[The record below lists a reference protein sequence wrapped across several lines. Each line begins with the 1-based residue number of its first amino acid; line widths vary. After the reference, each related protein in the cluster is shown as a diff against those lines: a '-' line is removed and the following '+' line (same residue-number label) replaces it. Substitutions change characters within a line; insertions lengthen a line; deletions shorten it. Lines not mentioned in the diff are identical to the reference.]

1 MTNFDEEVFRA
12 YYEHKIKSF
21 IKEELSNNL
30 IKGNIFEFDIEKFLM
45 HFPDACEVN
54 DLIIERPKEIE
65 EIIFDIFKDAYVE
78 LFGED
83 KDLERIQIAF
93 KNPRGCE
100 KLIEEIS
107 AEDINKLVKFEGN
120 ILQAGKVNALLKKAV
135 YYCNKM
141 IKDEDGTLLCK
152 YTYTPCSGRVEIE
165 IDDYFSEGEFIKD
178 SLSPKEVK
186 RIFENKKVWDKL
198 VERGKIPSCVN
209 LKENDELF
217 KEKLGE
223 IKFILDEYDS
233 IYVNIQEMEVQQP
246 IDLMKNPEEP
256 ARSIRVF
263 LENTPGIYAGRVNII
278 GRVMKR
284 EYKTNVPI
292 YKIYIKSNYIK
303 ISESYN
309 KIEVKDILK
318 NEEIIET
325 LNELGRKK
333 NIIDILSD
341 YLISQIKGYEL
352 VKKAIFLQQIK
363 GAFKFLPDG
372 TPLRRDSHILLI
384 TDPGIGKSTMLRRIA
399 RLFPQ
404 NAYASVTT
412 ATGGG
417 LTAIVTREAT
427 EIGDGWVVKPGVF
440 VRANEGTA
448 CIDELTVDKNVMKY
462 ILEAMESQTIHV
474 NKGGIN
480 VKLPARC
487 AVLAACNP
495 KRGRFDRNLTV
506 IEQIDIPAPLLS
518 RFDLIFPLMDKPNRK
533 SDEEIAEH
541 ILNTHIETATKDY
554 KILGAIDIDGIIVD
568 ENLLKYYIIYAR
580 SCAYI
585 EENQDIY
592 LGEFDETKLI
602 MPYLTESAK
611 KKIKKYYLEMRKL
624 GEGDNPIPITARQLE
639 AIIRIAEMHA
649 KARLS
654 DKVED
659 IDAEVAI
666 SIIDDCLKQIAYDP
680 ETGTLD
686 LDKIAGTPKSRR
698 DKMDAV
704 LNIIREIIS
713 LRDDGLAPEEEIKE
727 KAESIGLSEKDVN
740 DALEYLKKAG
750 DIYNP
755 RYGFWGLL

>member
-1 MTNFDEEVFRA
+1 MVNFDEE
-12 YYEHKIKSF
+12 YIKSKYEHKIKSF

-30 IKGNIFEFDIEKFLM
+30 IKNNIFEFDIEKFLM

-54 DLIIERPKEIE
+54 DLIIERPKEVE
-65 EIIFDIFKDAYVE
+65 EIILDIFKEAYVE

-83 KDLERIQIAF
+83 KELEKIQIAF
-93 KNPRGCE
+93 KNPKGCE
-100 KLIEEIS
+100 KLIEDIS
-107 AEDINKLVKFEGN
+107 SSDINKLVKFEGV
-120 ILQAGKVNALLKKAV
+120 IVKAGKVCALLKRACYVCPRCGNIRYKTIHNYFEIPEV
-135 YYCNKM
+135 ICNNG
-141 IKDEDGTLLCK
+141 DC
-152 YTYTPCSGRVEIE
+152 
-165 IDDYFSEGEFIKD
+165 
-178 SLSPKEVK
+178 
-186 RIFENKKVWDKL
+186 
-198 VERGKIPSCVN
+198 
-209 LKENDELF
+209 
-217 KEKLGE
+217 KEKMVIDYE
-223 IKFILDEYDS
+223 ESTYI
-233 IYVNIQEMEVQQP
+233 NIQELEIQQP
-246 IDLMKNPEEP
+246 IDLMKNPDDP
-256 ARSIRVF
+256 PRSIKVF
-263 LENTPGIYAGRVNII
+263 LEDSPGIYSGRVDVV
-278 GRVMKR
+278 GTVLKK
-284 EYKTNVPI
+284 KTRPKLPVFEI
-292 YKIYIKSNYIK
+292 FVKSNYVK
-303 ISESYN
+303 ISESYQ
-309 KIEVKDILK
+309 KIEVRDILG
-318 NEEIIET
+318 NEELIET

-333 NIIDILSD
+333 NIIDILSN

-384 TDPGIGKSTMLRRIA
+384 TDPGIGKTTMLRRIA

-417 LTAIVTREAT
+417 LTANVIREAT

-533 SDEEIAEH
+533 GDDEIAEH

-554 KILGAIDIDGIIVD
+554 KILGAIDIDGITVD
-568 ENLLKYYIIYAR
+568 EKLLKYYIIYAR

-585 EENQDIY
+585 EENQDLY

-602 MPYLTESAK
+602 MPYLTDKAK
-611 KKIKKYYLEMRKL
+611 KMIKKYYLEMRKL

-659 IDAEVAI
+659 VDAEVAI
-666 SIIDDCLKQIAYDP
+666 NIIDDCLKQVAYDP

-704 LNIIREIIS
+704 LNIIREIVS
-713 LRDDGLAPEEEIKE
+713 LRDDGLAPEEEIYE
-727 KAESIGLSEKDVN
+727 KAESIGLSEKDVES
-740 DALEYLKKAG
+740 ALEYLKKAG

-755 RYGFWGLL
+755 RIGFWGLL

>member
-1 MTNFDEEVFRA
+1 MNVITFNEQDFRCK
-12 YYEHKIKSF
+12 YEFKIKNF

-30 IKGNIFEFDIEKFLM
+30 IKNEIFEFDIGKFLM
-45 HFPDACEVN
+45 QFPDACEVN
-54 DLIIERPKEIE
+54 DIIVERPKDVE
-65 EIIFDIFKDAYVE
+65 EVILDIFKKAYIE

-83 KDLERIQIAF
+83 KELEKIQIAF
-93 KNPRGCE
+93 KNPKGCD
-100 KLIEEIS
+100 KLIDEIS
-107 AEDINKLVKFEGN
+107 AEDINRLVKFEGV
-120 ILQAGKVNALLKKAV
+120 IVKAGKVCALLKRACFVCPRCGNIRYKTIHNYFEIPKV
-135 YYCNKM
+135 VCNNGDCREEM
-141 IKDEDGTLLCK
+141 
-152 YTYTPCSGRVEIE
+152 V
-165 IDDYFSEGEFIKD
+165 IDLEESSYI
-178 SLSPKEVK
+178 
-186 RIFENKKVWDKL
+186 
-198 VERGKIPSCVN
+198 
-209 LKENDELF
+209 
-217 KEKLGE
+217 
-223 IKFILDEYDS
+223 
-233 IYVNIQEMEVQQP
+233 NIQELEIQQP
-246 IDLMKNPEEP
+246 IDLMKNPDDP
-256 ARSIRVF
+256 PRNIKVF
-263 LENTPGIYAGRVNII
+263 LENSSGIYSGRVDVV
-278 GRVMKR
+278 GTVLKKR
-284 EYKTNVPI
+284 TKPKLPVFEIFV
-292 YKIYIKSNYIK
+292 KSNYVK
-303 ISESYN
+303 ISESYQ
-309 KIEVKDILK
+309 KIEVRDILG

-325 LNELGRKK
+325 LNELGKKK
-333 NIIDILSD
+333 NVIDLLSD

-363 GAFKFLPDG
+363 GAYKFLPDG

-417 LTAIVTREAT
+417 LTANVIREAT

-518 RFDLIFPLMDKPNRK
+518 RFDLIFPLMDRPNRK

-541 ILNTHIETATKDY
+541 ILNTHSETATKDY
-554 KILGAIDIDGIIVD
+554 NMLGSINIDGIEVD
-568 ENLLKYYIIYAR
+568 ETLLKYYIIYAR

-592 LGEFDETKLI
+592 LGEFDEKRLI
-602 MPYLTESAK
+602 MPHLTEKAK
-611 KKIKKYYLEMRKL
+611 NIIKKYYLEMRKL

-639 AIIRIAEMHA
+639 AVIRIAEMHA

-654 DKVED
+654 DKVEE
-659 IDAEVAI
+659 IDAETAI
-666 SIIDDCLKQIAYDP
+666 GIIDECLKQIAYDP

-704 LNIIREIIS
+704 LNIIKEITALRE
-713 LRDDGLAPEEEIKE
+713 DNLAPEEEIKE
-727 KAESIGLSEKDVN
+727 RAESYGLSEKDVN
-740 DALEYLKKAG
+740 DALNYLKKAG
-750 DIYNP
+750 DIFNP
-755 RYGFWGLL
+755 RHGFWGLL

>member
-1 MTNFDEEVFRA
+1 MVNFDEEVFRS
-12 YYEHKIKSF
+12 YYEYKIKSF
-21 IKEELSNNL
+21 IKEELANNL
-30 IKGNIFEFDIEKFLM
+30 IKNNIFEFDIEKFLM

-65 EIIFDIFKDAYVE
+65 EIILDIFKEAYVE

-83 KDLERIQIAF
+83 KELEKIQIAF
-93 KNPRGCE
+93 KNPKGCE
-100 KLIEEIS
+100 KLIEDIS
-107 AEDINKLVKFEGN
+107 SSDINKLVKFEGV
-120 ILQAGKVNALLKKAV
+120 IVKAGKVCALLKRACYVCPRCGNIKYKTIHNYFELPKV
-135 YYCNKM
+135 ICNNG
-141 IKDEDGTLLCK
+141 DCK
-152 YTYTPCSGRVEIE
+152 EEMVIDYEESTYI
-165 IDDYFSEGEFIKD
+165 
-178 SLSPKEVK
+178 
-186 RIFENKKVWDKL
+186 
-198 VERGKIPSCVN
+198 
-209 LKENDELF
+209 
-217 KEKLGE
+217 
-223 IKFILDEYDS
+223 
-233 IYVNIQEMEVQQP
+233 NIQELEIQQP
-246 IDLMKNPEEP
+246 IDLMKNPDDP
-256 ARSIRVF
+256 PRSIKVF
-263 LENTPGIYAGRVNII
+263 LENSPGIYSGRVDVV
-278 GRVMKR
+278 GTVLKK
-284 EYKTNVPI
+284 KTKP
-292 YKIYIKSNYIK
+292 KIPVFEIFVKSNYVK
-303 ISESYN
+303 IAESYQ
-309 KIEVKDILK
+309 KIEVRDILG
-318 NEEIIET
+318 NEELIET
-325 LNELGRKK
+325 LNEIGKKK
-333 NIIDILSD
+333 NIIDILSNFM
-341 YLISQIKGYEL
+341 ISQIKGYDL

-384 TDPGIGKSTMLRRIA
+384 TDPGIGKTTMLRRIA

-417 LTAIVTREAT
+417 LTANVIREAT

-518 RFDLIFPLMDKPNRK
+518 RFDLIFPLMDIPNRK
-533 SDEEIAEH
+533 EDEEIAEH

-554 KILGAIDIDGIIVD
+554 KILGSIDIDGIVVD
-568 ENLLKYYIIYAR
+568 EKLLKYYIIYAR

-585 EENQDIY
+585 EENQDLY

-602 MPYLTESAK
+602 MPYLTEKAK
-611 KKIKKYYLEMRKL
+611 KMIKKYYLEMRKL

-659 IDAEVAI
+659 IDAQVAI
-666 SIIDDCLKQIAYDP
+666 NIIDDCLKQVAYDP

-704 LNIIREIIS
+704 LNIIREIVS
-713 LRDDGLAPEEEIKE
+713 LRDDGLAPEEDIYE
-727 KAESIGLSEKDVN
+727 KAESIGLSEKDVES
-740 DALEYLKKAG
+740 ALEYLKKAG

-755 RYGFWGLL
+755 RIGFWGLL

>member
-1 MTNFDEEVFRA
+1 MVNFDEEYVKSK
-12 YYEHKIKSF
+12 YEYKIKSF
-21 IKEELSNNL
+21 IKEELANNL
-30 IKGNIFEFDIEKFLM
+30 IKNNIFEFDIEKFLM

-65 EIIFDIFKDAYVE
+65 EIILDIFKRTYIE

-83 KDLERIQIAF
+83 KELEKIQIAF
-93 KNPRGCE
+93 KNPKGCE

-107 AEDINKLVKFEGN
+107 SSDINKLVKFEGV
-120 ILQAGKVNALLKKAV
+120 IVKAGKVCALLKRACYVCPRCGNIKYKTIHNYFELPKV
-135 YYCNKM
+135 ICNNG
-141 IKDEDGTLLCK
+141 DCK
-152 YTYTPCSGRVEIE
+152 EEMVIDYEESTYI
-165 IDDYFSEGEFIKD
+165 
-178 SLSPKEVK
+178 
-186 RIFENKKVWDKL
+186 
-198 VERGKIPSCVN
+198 
-209 LKENDELF
+209 
-217 KEKLGE
+217 
-223 IKFILDEYDS
+223 
-233 IYVNIQEMEVQQP
+233 NIQELEIQQP
-246 IDLMKNPEEP
+246 IDLMKNPDDP
-256 ARSIRVF
+256 PRSIKVF
-263 LENTPGIYAGRVNII
+263 LENSPGIYSGRVDVV
-278 GRVMKR
+278 GTVLKK
-284 EYKTNVPI
+284 KTKP
-292 YKIYIKSNYIK
+292 KIPVFEIFVKSNYVK
-303 ISESYN
+303 IAESYQ
-309 KIEVKDILK
+309 KIEVRDILG
-318 NEEIIET
+318 NEELIET
-325 LNELGRKK
+325 LNELGKKK
-333 NIIDILSD
+333 NIIDILSNFM
-341 YLISQIKGYEL
+341 ISQIKGYDL

-384 TDPGIGKSTMLRRIA
+384 TDPGIGKTTMLRRIA

-417 LTAIVTREAT
+417 LTANVIREAT

-518 RFDLIFPLMDKPNRK
+518 RFDLIFPLMDIPNRK
-533 SDEEIAEH
+533 EDEEIAEH
-541 ILNTHIETATKDY
+541 ILNTHIESATKDY
-554 KILGAIDIDGIIVD
+554 KILGSIEIDGIVVD
-568 ENLLKYYIIYAR
+568 ERLLKYYIIYAR

-585 EENQDIY
+585 EENQDLY

-602 MPYLTESAK
+602 MPYLTEKAK
-611 KKIKKYYLEMRKL
+611 KMIKKYYLEMRKL

-639 AIIRIAEMHA
+639 AIVRISEMHA

-654 DKVED
+654 NKVED
-659 IDAEVAI
+659 VDAEVAI
-666 SIIDDCLKQIAYDP
+666 NIIDECLKQVAYDP
-680 ETGTLD
+680 ESGTLD

-704 LNIIREIIS
+704 LNIIREIVN
-713 LRDDGLAPEEEIKE
+713 LRNDGLAPEEEIYDR
-727 KAESIGLSEKDVN
+727 ALNIGLSEKDVET
-740 DALEYLKKAG
+740 ALEYLKKSG

-755 RYGFWGLL
+755 KLGFWSLL

>member
-1 MTNFDEEVFRA
+1 MTTFDEEVFRS
-12 YYEHKIKSF
+12 YYEYKIKSF
-21 IKEELSNNL
+21 IKEELANNL
-30 IKGNIFEFDIEKFLM
+30 IKNNIFEFDIEKFLM

-65 EIIFDIFKDAYVE
+65 EIILDIFKEAYVE

-83 KDLERIQIAF
+83 KELEKIQIAF
-93 KNPRGCE
+93 KNPKGCE
-100 KLIEEIS
+100 KLIEDIS
-107 AEDINKLVKFEGN
+107 SSDINKLVKFEGV
-120 ILQAGKVNALLKKAV
+120 IVKAGKVCALLKRACYVCPRCGNIKYKTIHNYFELPKV
-135 YYCNKM
+135 ICNNG
-141 IKDEDGTLLCK
+141 DCK
-152 YTYTPCSGRVEIE
+152 EEMVIDYEESTYI
-165 IDDYFSEGEFIKD
+165 
-178 SLSPKEVK
+178 
-186 RIFENKKVWDKL
+186 
-198 VERGKIPSCVN
+198 
-209 LKENDELF
+209 
-217 KEKLGE
+217 
-223 IKFILDEYDS
+223 
-233 IYVNIQEMEVQQP
+233 NIQELEIQQP
-246 IDLMKNPEEP
+246 IDLMKNPDDP
-256 ARSIRVF
+256 PRSIKVF
-263 LENTPGIYAGRVNII
+263 LENSSGIYSGRVDVV
-278 GRVMKR
+278 GTVLKK
-284 EYKTNVPI
+284 KTKP
-292 YKIYIKSNYIK
+292 KIPVFEIFVKSNYVK
-303 ISESYN
+303 IAESYQ
-309 KIEVKDILK
+309 KIEVRDILG
-318 NEEIIET
+318 NEELIET
-325 LNELGRKK
+325 LNELGKKK
-333 NIIDILSD
+333 NIIDILSNFM
-341 YLISQIKGYEL
+341 ISQIKGYDL

-372 TPLRRDSHILLI
+372 SPLRRDSHILLI
-384 TDPGIGKSTMLRRIA
+384 TDPGIGKTTMLRRIA

-417 LTAIVTREAT
+417 LTANVIREAT

-518 RFDLIFPLMDKPNRK
+518 RFDLIFPLMDIPNRK
-533 SDEEIAEH
+533 EDEEIAEH

-554 KILGAIDIDGIIVD
+554 KILGSIDIDGIVVD
-568 ENLLKYYIIYAR
+568 EKLLKYYIIYAR

-585 EENQDIY
+585 EENQDLY

-602 MPYLTESAK
+602 MPYLTEKAK
-611 KKIKKYYLEMRKL
+611 KMIKKYYLEMRKL

-659 IDAEVAI
+659 VDAEVAI
-666 SIIDDCLKQIAYDP
+666 NIIDDCLKQVAYDP

-704 LNIIREIIS
+704 LNIIREIVS
-713 LRDDGLAPEEEIKE
+713 LRDDGLAPEEDIYE
-727 KAESIGLSEKDVN
+727 KAESIGLSEKDVES
-740 DALEYLKKAG
+740 ALEYLKKAG

-755 RYGFWGLL
+755 RIGLWGLL

>member
-1 MTNFDEEVFRA
+1 MVNFDEEVFRS
-12 YYEHKIKSF
+12 YYEYKIKSF
-21 IKEELSNNL
+21 IKEELANNL
-30 IKGNIFEFDIEKFLM
+30 IKNNIFEFDIEKFLM

-65 EIIFDIFKDAYVE
+65 EIILDIFKEAYIE

-83 KDLERIQIAF
+83 KELEKIQIAF
-93 KNPRGCE
+93 KNPKGCE

-107 AEDINKLVKFEGN
+107 SSDINKLVKFEGV
-120 ILQAGKVNALLKKAV
+120 IVKAGKVCALLKRACYVCPRCGNIKYKTIHNYFELPKV
-135 YYCNKM
+135 ICNNG
-141 IKDEDGTLLCK
+141 DCK
-152 YTYTPCSGRVEIE
+152 EEMVIDYEESTYI
-165 IDDYFSEGEFIKD
+165 
-178 SLSPKEVK
+178 
-186 RIFENKKVWDKL
+186 
-198 VERGKIPSCVN
+198 
-209 LKENDELF
+209 
-217 KEKLGE
+217 
-223 IKFILDEYDS
+223 
-233 IYVNIQEMEVQQP
+233 NIQELEIQQP
-246 IDLMKNPEEP
+246 IDLMKNPDDP
-256 ARSIRVF
+256 PRSIKVF
-263 LENTPGIYAGRVNII
+263 LENSPGIYSGRVDVV
-278 GRVMKR
+278 GTVLKK
-284 EYKTNVPI
+284 KTKP
-292 YKIYIKSNYIK
+292 KIPVFEIFVKSNYVK
-303 ISESYN
+303 IAESYQ
-309 KIEVKDILK
+309 KIEVRDILG
-318 NEEIIET
+318 NEELIET
-325 LNELGRKK
+325 LNELGKKK
-333 NIIDILSD
+333 NIIDILSNFM
-341 YLISQIKGYEL
+341 ISQIKGYDL

-384 TDPGIGKSTMLRRIA
+384 TDPGIGKTTMLRRIA

-417 LTAIVTREAT
+417 LTANVIREAT

-518 RFDLIFPLMDKPNRK
+518 RFDLIFPLMDIPNRK
-533 SDEEIAEH
+533 EDEEIAEH
-541 ILNTHIETATKDY
+541 ILNTHIESATKDY
-554 KILGAIDIDGIIVD
+554 KILGSIDIDGIVVD
-568 ENLLKYYIIYAR
+568 ERLLKYYIIYAR

-585 EENQDIY
+585 EENQDLY

-602 MPYLTESAK
+602 MPYLTEKAK
-611 KKIKKYYLEMRKL
+611 KMIKKYYLEMRKL

-639 AIIRIAEMHA
+639 AIVRIAEMHA

-654 DKVED
+654 NKVED
-659 IDAEVAI
+659 VDAEVAI
-666 SIIDDCLKQIAYDP
+666 NIIDECLKQVAYDP
-680 ETGTLD
+680 ESGTLD

-704 LNIIREIIS
+704 LNIIREIVS
-713 LRDDGLAPEEEIKE
+713 LRNDGLAPEEDIYER
-727 KAESIGLSEKDVN
+727 ALNIGLSEKDVET
-740 DALEYLKKAG
+740 ALEYLKKSG

-755 RYGFWGLL
+755 KLGFWSLL

>member
-1 MTNFDEEVFRA
+1 MTNFDEKVFKS

-30 IKGNIFEFDIEKFLM
+30 IKNNIFEFDIETFLM

-54 DLIIERPKEIE
+54 DLIIERPKEVE
-65 EIIFDIFKDAYVE
+65 EIILDIFKEAYVE

-83 KDLERIQIAF
+83 KELEKIQIAF
-93 KNPRGCE
+93 KNPKGCE
-100 KLIEEIS
+100 KLIEDIS
-107 AEDINKLVKFEGN
+107 SSDINKLVKFEGV
-120 ILQAGKVNALLKKAV
+120 IVKAGKVCALLKRACYVCPRCGNIKYKTIHNYFELPKV
-135 YYCNKM
+135 ICNNG
-141 IKDEDGTLLCK
+141 DCK
-152 YTYTPCSGRVEIE
+152 EEMVIDYEESTYI
-165 IDDYFSEGEFIKD
+165 
-178 SLSPKEVK
+178 
-186 RIFENKKVWDKL
+186 
-198 VERGKIPSCVN
+198 
-209 LKENDELF
+209 
-217 KEKLGE
+217 
-223 IKFILDEYDS
+223 
-233 IYVNIQEMEVQQP
+233 NIQELEIQQP
-246 IDLMKNPEEP
+246 IDLMKNPDDP
-256 ARSIRVF
+256 PRSIKVF
-263 LENTPGIYAGRVNII
+263 LENSPGIYSGRVDVV
-278 GRVMKR
+278 GTVLKK
-284 EYKTNVPI
+284 KTRPKLPVFEI
-292 YKIYIKSNYIK
+292 FVKSNYVK
-303 ISESYN
+303 ISESYQ
-309 KIEVKDILK
+309 KIEVRDILG
-318 NEEIIET
+318 NDELIDT

-333 NIIDILSD
+333 NIIDILSNFM
-341 YLISQIKGYEL
+341 ISQIKGYEL

-384 TDPGIGKSTMLRRIA
+384 TDPGIGKTTMLRRIA

-417 LTAIVTREAT
+417 LTANVIREAT

-533 SDEEIAEH
+533 EDDEIAEH

-554 KILGAIDIDGIIVD
+554 KILGAIDIDGITVD
-568 ENLLKYYIIYAR
+568 EKLLKYYIIYAR

-585 EENQDIY
+585 EENQDLY

-602 MPYLTESAK
+602 MPYLTEKAK
-611 KKIKKYYLEMRKL
+611 KMIKKYYLEMRKL

-659 IDAEVAI
+659 VDAEVAI
-666 SIIDDCLKQIAYDP
+666 NIIDDCLKQVAYDP

-698 DKMDAV
+698 DKMDAI
-704 LNIIREIIS
+704 LNIIREIVS
-713 LRDDGLAPEEEIKE
+713 LRDDGLAPEEEIYE
-727 KAESIGLSEKDVN
+727 KAESIGLSEKDVEN
-740 DALEYLKKAG
+740 ALEYLKKAG

-755 RYGFWGLL
+755 RIGFWGLL